1 MFGKSPWLM
10 PKIGSRIMNMWHGN
24 HVEGGADASDG
35 PLFGRMRSR
44 SGERISL
51 KSANIQG
58 VVEGLLFSSR
68 ISQLYRNE
76 TEDNLEI
83 RYTFPVAWNSALLGL
98 KARIGEKCLEGT
110 VVEKQEACETYDKA
124 MAEGDAAIMVQESSA
139 GLYTVK
145 LGNVKPGE
153 EVEIAIHCA
162 QMLNF
167 EQNRVRLCIP
177 TVIGERYG
185 DPHVAGGLSDGE
197 SAEVDAS
204 ANYPLRLEITIYGE
218 LAKGDISSPTHPVE
232 LEAGEG
238 RIRVTLDKGAT
249 LDRDF
254 VLLMKGSGI
263 ASHASYV
270 KDEQGWMTVA
280 SYEPHF
286 HEQVEA
292 PLCIKTL
299 VDCSG
304 SMHGSSIQQA
314 SEGLARIVDQLKE
327 GDYFAFSRF
336 GSQVKHVA
344 AEKIGSGNAARN
356 SLKETI
362 RATCADMGGTEM
374 AMALRAVLE
383 QEAPTEEGMASALL
397 LITDGDVW
405 DLGNL
410 KKVARNS
417 GQRIYVIGVG
427 CAPAEGPLM
436 TLAKATGGSCE
447 FVTPNENMAETIVRT
462 FRRMRSQIANDIKME
477 WGQNPIWSSPT
488 PANIYAGETVH
499 FFALL
504 PAQPVNAPVLHW
516 QCAGEKFEEQ
526 ASAIE
531 ESADSDLARAG
542 GMQRMRSCKSE
553 KEKLA
558 LALQYQLV
566 SPLTNL
572 ILVDEREEKSAGPIK
587 TQYVPQMPAH
597 GHGIAV
603 NALSGVKAFSVPQG
617 LFYSFAAS
625 RSFPLYD
632 PGSSCNFSAQRDMAS
647 SSEGEENIVDQTDDD
662 LAKSKL
668 VEENQAV
675 AKDPALYEQA
685 RALREVVLKRWRDN
699 GAKLGLEFIPCIVTL
714 EALAEAIKMIAKAN
728 TLKVMDVWRAYLY
741 WLLEKNGEKEAAES
755 MFKSSRLNKVEL
767 EMLNGIFEKYL

>member
-10 PKIGSRIMNMWHGN
+10 PKIGNRIMSMWHGN
-24 HVEGGADASDG
+24 HAESNAYESDG

-58 VVEGLLFSSR
+58 VVDGLLFSSR
-68 ISQLYRNE
+68 ISQLYRND

-83 RYTFPVAWNSALLGL
+83 SYTFPVAWNSALLGL

-110 VVEKQEACETYDKA
+110 VAQKQEACETYDKA
-124 MAEGDAAIMVQESSA
+124 MAVGDAAIMVQESSA

-185 DPHVAGGLSDGE
+185 DQHAAGALSEGE

-204 ANYPLRLEITIYGE
+204 ANYPLGLAITIYGE
-218 LAKGDISSPTHPVE
+218 LAKGEVSSPTHPVE
-232 LEAGEG
+232 LEAGKG
-238 RIRVTLDKGAT
+238 RIRVTLEKGAT

-286 HEQVEA
+286 REQREA
-292 PLCIKTL
+292 ALCLRTL

-327 GDYFAFSRF
+327 GDYFSFSRF
-336 GSQVKHVA
+336 GSQVMHVA
-344 AEKIGSGNAARN
+344 DERIGSGDAARN
-356 SLKETI
+356 RLKEAI
-362 RATCADMGGTEM
+362 RATCADMGGTEI

-383 QEAPTEEGMASALL
+383 RETPTGEGMASALL

-427 CAPAEGPLM
+427 CAPAAGPLM
-436 TLAKATGGSCE
+436 TLANETGGSCE

-462 FRRMRSQIANDIKME
+462 FRRMRSQSANGIKME
-477 WGQNPIWSSPT
+477 WGQNPIWSSPM
-488 PANIYAGETVH
+488 PANIYAGETAH

-504 PAQPVNAPVLHW
+504 PAQPEDAPVLRW

-542 GMQRMRSCKSE
+542 GMQRMRSCENE

-572 ILVDEREEKSAGPIK
+572 ILVDEREEKSVGPIK
-587 TQYVPQMPAH
+587 TQHVPQMPAH
-597 GHGIAV
+597 GHGMA
-603 NALSGVKAFSVPQG
+603 AAGAGVKAFCVPQG
-617 LFYSFAAS
+617 LFDSFARS
-625 RSFPLYD
+625 RIYSLYEQ
-632 PGSSCNFSAQRDMAS
+632 GFSCDFYARRDMAKS
-647 SSEGEENIVDQTDDD
+647 SAGEENIVDQTDDD
-662 LAKSKL
+662 LAESKL
-668 VEENQAV
+668 VEENQGV
-675 AKDPALYEQA
+675 AKDQALYEQA
-685 RALREVVLKRWRDN
+685 RALREKVLLMWREN
-699 GAKLGLEFIPCIVTL
+699 GAKTGLEFISYVATL

-728 TLKVMDVWRAYLY
+728 TLKVRDVWKAYLC

-755 MFKSSRLNKVEL
+755 NFKSFRLNKVEL